1 MPMCA
6 DAAMRLDRLLTT
18 LAVGSRIQVKTMLR
32 AGRVTVNGQVVR
44 SADAHVQ
51 PGDRLTLDQQP
62 LDARTTRHVLL
73 NKPCGVLT
81 AARDPKQPTVLD
93 LLPPAYRA
101 CGCMPVGRLD
111 KDTTGLLLLT
121 TDGTLAHRLIAPER
135 HVDKVYEAEVEG
147 ALEEADIAAFAQGI
161 PLKDFTALPAR
172 LEILG
177 PGRGRV
183 TVREGKYHQVKR
195 MFGARGKP
203 VLRLHRTAFG
213 PLALDAGLAPGKYRE
228 LTEKEIAA
236 LYQAAGMPHE

>member
-1 MPMCA
+1 MPEGAEICM
-6 DAAMRLDRLLTT
+6 DG
-18 LAVGSRIQVKTMLR
+18 V
-32 AGRVTVNGQVVR
+32 
-44 SADAHVQ
+44 
-51 PGDRLTLDQQP
+51 P
-62 LDARTTRHVLL
+62 LDTRTVRHLML
-73 NKPCGVLT
+73 NKPAGVLT
-81 AARDPKQPTVLD
+81 ATEDGKQATVME
-93 LLPPAYRA
+93 LLPALYRA

-213 PLALDAGLAPGKYRE
+213 PLALDAGLAPGEYRE

>member
-1 MPMCA
+1 
-6 DAAMRLDRLLTT
+6 MRLDKLLSNLGVASRAECRRL
-18 LAVGSRIQVKTMLR
+18 LR
-32 AGRVTVNGQVVR
+32 AGRVRVAGECWRDGARNVPEGAEICMDGV
-44 SADAHVQ
+44 
-51 PGDRLTLDQQP
+51 P
-62 LDARTTRHVLL
+62 LDTRTVRHLML
-73 NKPCGVLT
+73 NKPAGVLT
-81 AARDPKQPTVLD
+81 ATEDGKQATVME
-93 LLPPAYRA
+93 LLPALYRA

-213 PLALDAGLAPGKYRE
+213 PLALDAGLAPGEYRE

>member
-1 MPMCA
+1 
-6 DAAMRLDRLLTT
+6 MRLDKLLSNLGVASRAECRRL
-18 LAVGSRIQVKTMLR
+18 LR
-32 AGRVTVNGQVVR
+32 AGRVRVAGECWRDGARNVPEGAEICMDGV
-44 SADAHVQ
+44 
-51 PGDRLTLDQQP
+51 P
-62 LDARTTRHVLL
+62 LDRRTVRHLML
-73 NKPCGVLT
+73 NKPAGVLT
-81 AARDPKQPTVLD
+81 ATEDGKQATVME
-93 LLPPAYRA
+93 LLPALYRA

-213 PLALDAGLAPGKYRE
+213 PLALDAGLAPGEYRE

>member
-1 MPMCA
+1 
-6 DAAMRLDRLLTT
+6 MRLDKLLSNLGVASRAECRRL
-18 LAVGSRIQVKTMLR
+18 LR
-32 AGRVTVNGQVVR
+32 AGRVRVAGECWRDGARNVPEGAEICMDGVLLDTRTV
-44 SADAHVQ
+44 
-51 PGDRLTLDQQP
+51 
-62 LDARTTRHVLL
+62 RHLML
-73 NKPCGVLT
+73 NKPAGVLT
-81 AARDPKQPTVLD
+81 ATEDGKQATVME
-93 LLPPAYRA
+93 LLPALYRA

>member
-1 MPMCA
+1 
-6 DAAMRLDRLLTT
+6 MRLDKLLSNLGVASRAECRRL
-18 LAVGSRIQVKTMLR
+18 LR
-32 AGRVTVNGQVVR
+32 AGRVRVAGECWRDGARNVPEGAEICMDGV
-44 SADAHVQ
+44 
-51 PGDRLTLDQQP
+51 P
-62 LDARTTRHVLL
+62 LDTRTVRHLML
-73 NKPCGVLT
+73 NKPAGVLT
-81 AARDPKQPTVLD
+81 ATEDGKQATVME
-93 LLPPAYRA
+93 LLPALYRA

-135 HVDKVYEAEVEG
+135 HVDQVYEAEVEG

>member
-1 MPMCA
+1 
-6 DAAMRLDRLLTT
+6 MRLDKLLSNLGVASRAECRRL
-18 LAVGSRIQVKTMLR
+18 LR
-32 AGRVTVNGQVVR
+32 AGRVRVAVECWRDGARNVPEGAEICMDGV
-44 SADAHVQ
+44 
-51 PGDRLTLDQQP
+51 P
-62 LDARTTRHVLL
+62 LDTRTVRHLML
-73 NKPCGVLT
+73 NKPAGVLT
-81 AARDPKQPTVLD
+81 ATEDGKQATVME
-93 LLPPAYRA
+93 LLPALYRA

>member
-1 MPMCA
+1 M
-6 DAAMRLDRLLTT
+6 DG
-18 LAVGSRIQVKTMLR
+18 V
-32 AGRVTVNGQVVR
+32 
-44 SADAHVQ
+44 
-51 PGDRLTLDQQP
+51 P
-62 LDARTTRHVLL
+62 LDTRTVRHLML
-73 NKPCGVLT
+73 NKPAGVLT
-81 AARDPKQPTVLD
+81 ATEDGKQATVME
-93 LLPPAYRA
+93 LLPALYRA

-213 PLALDAGLAPGKYRE
+213 PLALDAGLAPGEYRE

>member
-1 MPMCA
+1 
-6 DAAMRLDRLLTT
+6 MRLDKLLSNLGVASRAECRRL
-18 LAVGSRIQVKTMLR
+18 LR
-32 AGRVTVNGQVVR
+32 AGRVRVAGECWRDGARNVPEG
-44 SADAHVQ
+44 AEIC
-51 PGDRLTLDQQP
+51 LDGVP
-62 LDARTTRHVLL
+62 LDTRTVRHLML
-73 NKPCGVLT
+73 NKPAGVLT
-81 AARDPKQPTVLD
+81 ATEDGKQATVME
-93 LLPPAYRA
+93 LLPALYRA

>member
-1 MPMCA
+1 
-6 DAAMRLDRLLTT
+6 MRLDKLLSNLGVASRAECRRL
-18 LAVGSRIQVKTMLR
+18 LR
-32 AGRVTVNGQVVR
+32 AGRVRVAGECWRDGAQNVPEGAEICMDGV
-44 SADAHVQ
+44 
-51 PGDRLTLDQQP
+51 P
-62 LDARTTRHVLL
+62 LDTRTVRHLML
-73 NKPCGVLT
+73 NKPAGVLT
-81 AARDPKQPTVLD
+81 TTEDGKQATVME
-93 LLPPAYRA
+93 LLPALYRA

>member
-1 MPMCA
+1 M
-6 DAAMRLDRLLTT
+6 
-18 LAVGSRIQVKTMLR
+18 
-32 AGRVTVNGQVVR
+32 
-44 SADAHVQ
+44 
-51 PGDRLTLDQQP
+51 
-62 LDARTTRHVLL
+62 
-73 NKPCGVLT
+73 
-81 AARDPKQPTVLD
+81 
-93 LLPPAYRA
+93 
-101 CGCMPVGRLD
+101 
-111 KDTTGLLLLT
+111 
-121 TDGTLAHRLIAPER
+121 
-135 HVDKVYEAEVEG
+135 EG

>member
-1 MPMCA
+1 
-6 DAAMRLDRLLTT
+6 MRLDKLLSNLGVASRAECRRL
-18 LAVGSRIQVKTMLR
+18 LR
-32 AGRVTVNGQVVR
+32 AGRVRVAGECWRDGARNVPEGAEICMDGV
-44 SADAHVQ
+44 
-51 PGDRLTLDQQP
+51 P
-62 LDARTTRHVLL
+62 LDTRTVRHLML
-73 NKPCGVLT
+73 NKPAGVLT
-81 AARDPKQPTVLD
+81 ATEDGKQATVME
-93 LLPPAYRA
+93 LLPALYRA

-121 TDGTLAHRLIAPER
+121 TDGTLAHHLIAPER

-213 PLALDAGLAPGKYRE
+213 PLALDAGLAPGKYRK

>member
-1 MPMCA
+1 
-6 DAAMRLDRLLTT
+6 MRLDKLLSNLGVASRAECRRL
-18 LAVGSRIQVKTMLR
+18 LR
-32 AGRVTVNGQVVR
+32 AGRVRVAGECWRDGARNVPEGAEICMDGV
-44 SADAHVQ
+44 
-51 PGDRLTLDQQP
+51 P
-62 LDARTTRHVLL
+62 LDTRTVRHLML
-73 NKPCGVLT
+73 NKPAGVLT
-81 AARDPKQPTVLD
+81 ATEDGKQATVME
-93 LLPPAYRA
+93 LLPALYRA

-195 MFGARGKP
+195 MVGARGKP

>member
-1 MPMCA
+1 
-6 DAAMRLDRLLTT
+6 MRLDKLLSNLGVASRAECRRL
-18 LAVGSRIQVKTMLR
+18 LR
-32 AGRVTVNGQVVR
+32 AGRVRVAGECWRNGARNVPEG
-44 SADAHVQ
+44 AEICMD
-51 PGDRLTLDQQP
+51 GMP
-62 LDARTTRHVLL
+62 LDTRTVRHLML
-73 NKPCGVLT
+73 NKPAGVLT
-81 AARDPKQPTVLD
+81 ATEDGKQATVME
-93 LLPPAYRA
+93 LLPALYRA

>member
-1 MPMCA
+1 
-6 DAAMRLDRLLTT
+6 MRLDKLLSNLGVASRAECRRL
-18 LAVGSRIQVKTMLR
+18 LR
-32 AGRVTVNGQVVR
+32 AGRVRVAGECWRDGARNVPEGAEICMDGV
-44 SADAHVQ
+44 
-51 PGDRLTLDQQP
+51 P
-62 LDARTTRHVLL
+62 LDTRTVRHLML
-73 NKPCGVLT
+73 NKPAGVLT
-81 AARDPKQPTVLD
+81 ATEDGKQATVME
-93 LLPPAYRA
+93 LLPALYRA

>member
-1 MPMCA
+1 
-6 DAAMRLDRLLTT
+6 MRLDKLLSNLGVASRAECRRL
-18 LAVGSRIQVKTMLR
+18 LR
-32 AGRVTVNGQVVR
+32 AGRVRVAGECWRDGARNVPEGAEICMDGV
-44 SADAHVQ
+44 
-51 PGDRLTLDQQP
+51 P
-62 LDARTTRHVLL
+62 LDTRTVRHLML
-73 NKPCGVLT
+73 NKPAGVLT
-81 AARDPKQPTVLD
+81 ATEDGKQATVME
-93 LLPPAYRA
+93 LLPALYRA

-183 TVREGKYHQVKR
+183 TVREGKYNQVKR

>member
-1 MPMCA
+1 
-6 DAAMRLDRLLTT
+6 MRLDKLLSNLGIASRAECRRL
-18 LAVGSRIQVKTMLR
+18 LR
-32 AGRVTVNGQVVR
+32 AGRVRVAGECWRDGARNVPEGAEICMDGV
-44 SADAHVQ
+44 
-51 PGDRLTLDQQP
+51 P
-62 LDARTTRHVLL
+62 LDTRTVRHLML
-73 NKPCGVLT
+73 NKPAGVLT
-81 AARDPKQPTVLD
+81 ATEDGKQATVME
-93 LLPPAYRA
+93 LLPALYRA

-213 PLALDAGLAPGKYRE
+213 PLALDAGLAPGEYRD

>member
-1 MPMCA
+1 
-6 DAAMRLDRLLTT
+6 MRLDKLLSNLGVASRAECRRL
-18 LAVGSRIQVKTMLR
+18 LR
-32 AGRVTVNGQVVR
+32 AGRVRVAGECWRDGARNVPEGAEVC
-44 SADAHVQ
+44 
-51 PGDRLTLDQQP
+51 LDGAP
-62 LDARTTRHVLL
+62 LDTRTARHLML
-73 NKPCGVLT
+73 YKPAGVLT
-81 AARDPKQPTVLD
+81 AAEDGKQATVMK
-93 LLPPAYRA
+93 LLPALYRA

-213 PLALDAGLAPGKYRE
+213 PLALDAGLAPGEYRE

-236 LYQAAGMPHE
+236 LYQAAGMPYE

>member
-1 MPMCA
+1 
-6 DAAMRLDRLLTT
+6 MRLDKLLSNLGVASRAECRRL
-18 LAVGSRIQVKTMLR
+18 LR
-32 AGRVTVNGQVVR
+32 AGRVRVAGECWRDGARNVPEGAEICMDGV
-44 SADAHVQ
+44 
-51 PGDRLTLDQQP
+51 P
-62 LDARTTRHVLL
+62 LDTRTVRHLML
-73 NKPCGVLT
+73 NKPAGVLT
-81 AARDPKQPTVLD
+81 ATEDGKQATVMD
-93 LLPPAYRA
+93 LLPALYRA

>member
-1 MPMCA
+1 
-6 DAAMRLDRLLTT
+6 MRLDKLLSNLGVASRAECRRL
-18 LAVGSRIQVKTMLR
+18 LR
-32 AGRVTVNGQVVR
+32 AGRVRVAGECWRDGARNVPEGAEICMDGV
-44 SADAHVQ
+44 
-51 PGDRLTLDQQP
+51 P
-62 LDARTTRHVLL
+62 LDTRTVRHLML
-73 NKPCGVLT
+73 NKPAGVLT
-81 AARDPKQPTVLD
+81 ATEDGKQATVME
-93 LLPPAYRA
+93 LLPALYRA

-228 LTEKEIAA
+228 LTAVPKACW
-236 LYQAAGMPHE
+236 

>member
-1 MPMCA
+1 
-6 DAAMRLDRLLTT
+6 MRLDKLLSNLGVASRAECRRL
-18 LAVGSRIQVKTMLR
+18 LR
-32 AGRVTVNGQVVR
+32 AGRVRVAGECWRDGARNVPEGAEICMDGV
-44 SADAHVQ
+44 
-51 PGDRLTLDQQP
+51 P
-62 LDARTTRHVLL
+62 LDTRTVRHLML
-73 NKPCGVLT
+73 NKPAGVLT
-81 AARDPKQPTVLD
+81 ATEDGKQATVME
-93 LLPPAYRA
+93 LLPALYRA

-121 TDGTLAHRLIAPER
+121 TDGTLAHRLITPER

>member
-1 MPMCA
+1 
-6 DAAMRLDRLLTT
+6 MRLDKLLSNLGVASRAECRRL
-18 LAVGSRIQVKTMLR
+18 LR
-32 AGRVTVNGQVVR
+32 AGRVRVAGECWRDGARNVPEGAEICMDGV
-44 SADAHVQ
+44 
-51 PGDRLTLDQQP
+51 P
-62 LDARTTRHVLL
+62 LDTRTVRHLML
-73 NKPCGVLT
+73 NKPAGVLT
-81 AARDPKQPTVLD
+81 ATEDGKQATVME
-93 LLPPAYRA
+93 LLPALYRA

-203 VLRLHRTAFG
+203 VLQLHRTAFG
-213 PLALDAGLAPGKYRE
+213 PLALDAGLAPGEYRE

>member
-1 MPMCA
+1 
-6 DAAMRLDRLLTT
+6 MRLDKLLSNLGVASRAECRRL
-18 LAVGSRIQVKTMLR
+18 LR
-32 AGRVTVNGQVVR
+32 AGRVRVAGECWRDGARNVPEGAEVC
-44 SADAHVQ
+44 
-51 PGDRLTLDQQP
+51 LDGAP
-62 LDARTTRHVLL
+62 LDTRTARHLML
-73 NKPCGVLT
+73 NKPAGVLT
-81 AARDPKQPTVLD
+81 AAEDGRQATVME
-93 LLPPAYRA
+93 LLPAVYRA

-147 ALEEADIAAFAQGI
+147 ALEAADIAAFAQGI

-177 PGRGRV
+177 PGMGRV

-213 PLALDAGLAPGKYRE
+213 PLALDAGLAPGEYRE

>member
-1 MPMCA
+1 
-6 DAAMRLDRLLTT
+6 MRLDKLLSNLGVASRAECRRL
-18 LAVGSRIQVKTMLR
+18 LR
-32 AGRVTVNGQVVR
+32 AGRVRVTGECWRDGARNVPEGAEVC
-44 SADAHVQ
+44 
-51 PGDRLTLDQQP
+51 LDGAP
-62 LDARTTRHVLL
+62 LDTRTVRHLML
-73 NKPCGVLT
+73 YKPAGVLT
-81 AARDPKQPTVLD
+81 AAEDGKQATVME
-93 LLPPAYRA
+93 LLPALYRA

-147 ALEEADIAAFAQGI
+147 ALEEADIAAFARGV
-161 PLKDFTALPAR
+161 PLKNFTALPAR

-213 PLALDAGLAPGKYRE
+213 PLALDAGLAPGEYRE

>member
-1 MPMCA
+1 
-6 DAAMRLDRLLTT
+6 MRLDKLLSNLGVASRAECRRL
-18 LAVGSRIQVKTMLR
+18 LR
-32 AGRVTVNGQVVR
+32 AGRVRVAGECWRDGARNVPEGAEICMDGV
-44 SADAHVQ
+44 
-51 PGDRLTLDQQP
+51 P
-62 LDARTTRHVLL
+62 LDTRTVRHLML
-73 NKPCGVLT
+73 NKPAGVLT
-81 AARDPKQPTVLD
+81 ATEDGKQATVME
-93 LLPPAYRA
+93 LLPALYRA

-195 MFGARGKP
+195 RFGARGKP